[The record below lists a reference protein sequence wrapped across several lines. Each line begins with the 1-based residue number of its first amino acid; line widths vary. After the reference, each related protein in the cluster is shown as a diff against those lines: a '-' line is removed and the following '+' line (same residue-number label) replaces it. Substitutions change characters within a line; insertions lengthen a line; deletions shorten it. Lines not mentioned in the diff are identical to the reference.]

1 MNYLIGL
8 EEASSGEWILSLR
21 FDLIREDCKSREYK
35 FEQEDQYC
43 SFLSVVQ
50 PVFVKNHQKKLAEM
64 KYCEVPNNNHYI
76 KTMAIPSF

>member
-8 EEASSGEWILSLR
+8 DEAPKGEWKLLLR

-35 FEQEDQYC
+35 FPEEEQYL

-50 PVFVKNHQKKLAEM
+50 PMFVKNHQKKLAEM
-64 KYCEVPNNNHYI
+64 KYCEVSDLYSH
-76 KTMAIPSF
+76 